1 MLLAV
6 RKDDGL
12 IEEVSGCASSVLSH
26 QRSPGYVRST
36 YLASSNR
43 GIEKLDDIAVLANGL
58 VHTKLILVVEVTCLS
73 FCCERRLW
81 MVVRGMRS

>member
-43 GIEKLDDIAVLANGL
+43 GLDDIAVLANGL